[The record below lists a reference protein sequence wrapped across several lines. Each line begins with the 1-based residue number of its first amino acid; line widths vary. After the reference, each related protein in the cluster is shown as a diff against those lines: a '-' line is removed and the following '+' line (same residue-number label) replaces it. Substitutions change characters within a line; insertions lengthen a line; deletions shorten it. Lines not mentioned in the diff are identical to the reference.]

1 MCAKD
6 RDRRNK
12 NLFIAILLI
21 QLLGLIFTSI
31 PFALYKNACADPGH
45 QLWWSRGQTQ
55 QCPWLMPLLR
65 LVFKLLLHSYRRWR
79 AWNKHYLKWFILKT
93 FLSGVWPLP
102 FSLGLLI
109 CIQLDLRANNIRP
122 IIRAA
127 NTLVLA
133 VLTML
138 ASLAAMLNEAM
149 LFKMTGKGNK
159 QHGPCCVGHR

>member
-65 LVFKLLLHSYRRWR
+65 LVFKLLLH
-79 AWNKHYLKWFILKT
+79 FI
-93 FLSGVWPLP
+93 GV
-102 FSLGLLI
+102 
-109 CIQLDLRANNIRP
+109 CERVR
-122 IIRAA
+122 
-127 NTLVLA
+127 
-133 VLTML
+133 
-138 ASLAAMLNEAM
+138 
-149 LFKMTGKGNK
+149 K
-159 QHGPCCVGHR
+159 